1 MLRSLEPGRGVA
13 AARSAAHFASGLGQD
28 HATQS
33 GAFPESAS
41 GGVRVAFHG
50 DTSLGSL
57 AQKAS
62 TRCLEIAYGQPL

>member
-1 MLRSLEPGRGVA
+1 MWPLLGLQRTSLA
-13 AARSAAHFASGLGQD
+13 AWVKTTRPRAVQNA
-28 HATQS
+28 
-33 GAFPESAS
+33 P

-50 DTSLGSL
+50 DTSLSSL